1 MVMVRCDDILASA
14 WKSFSGVTWFVLVF
28 DYRKSWVGKCMSLG
42 IFGASCR
49 PWPPLALRQRA
60 LPMSWF
66 HAAIT
71 STGSTP
77 LAGPDGQ
84 TAARFARRCGR
95 RYVPEY

>member
-1 MVMVRCDDILASA
+1 MGMVRCSDILASA
-14 WKSFSGVTWFVLVF
+14 LKPLSGVTWFVLVF

-42 IFGASCR
+42 IFGVGSR
-49 PWPPLALRQRA
+49 QRPPLALRQRA
-60 LPMSWF
+60 LLTNWF

-95 RYVPEY
+95 R